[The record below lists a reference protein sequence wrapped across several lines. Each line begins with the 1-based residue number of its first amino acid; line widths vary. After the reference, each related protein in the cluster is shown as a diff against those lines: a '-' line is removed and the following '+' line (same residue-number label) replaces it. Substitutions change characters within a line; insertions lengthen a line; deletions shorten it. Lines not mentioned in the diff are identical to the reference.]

1 MSTIS
6 QLQLESVTL
15 NPLAICGETN
25 GDGTAL
31 FLPPINLLKSKVRAA
46 ATRELVQD
54 IYHIIWIVENSWNT
68 KKDKGIEDIF
78 DMYDVGRATL
88 CWPILVELLE
98 KIGIDVIGAERLV
111 AGVEEQ
117 SMSGKSIVEGL
128 F

>member
-1 MSTIS
+1 M
-6 QLQLESVTL
+6 
-15 NPLAICGETN
+15 
-25 GDGTAL
+25 
-31 FLPPINLLKSKVRAA
+31 
-46 ATRELVQD
+46 
-54 IYHIIWIVENSWNT
+54 ENSWNT